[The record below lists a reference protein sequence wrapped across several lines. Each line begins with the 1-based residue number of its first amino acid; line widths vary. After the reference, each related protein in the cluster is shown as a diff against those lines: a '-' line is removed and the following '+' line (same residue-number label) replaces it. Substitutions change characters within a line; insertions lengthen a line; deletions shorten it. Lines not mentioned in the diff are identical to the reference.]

1 MDHKKK
7 KSDSSWSHQMTYI
20 KRRDSILRKAAD
32 LSMLSDSDVG
42 LLMFSPTGQLTSFAS
57 KGRVED
63 IFLRFLD
70 WCDERGELFLS
81 SYSAV
86 YCLFLQYLR
95 KSLKHLKYEAEMLD
109 KIGRIQEL
117 ERELSDINRKKY
129 EAEEKLR
136 SYNPDMIKMLSLPE
150 AYRREQFV
158 MDALERIE
166 KLKRAKLLEKE
177 ISPSN
182 PNDVEMPAL
191 EVGSSSAAAE
201 ATNSETQ
208 RNQLPDDHNGKNIE
222 ELEPSTN
229 EDMAASGGHMP

>member
-70 WCDERGELFLS
+70 WCDERGE
-81 SYSAV
+81 
-86 YCLFLQYLR
+86 
-95 KSLKHLKYEAEMLD
+95 
-109 KIGRIQEL
+109 
-117 ERELSDINRKKY
+117 
-129 EAEEKLR
+129 

>member
-70 WCDERGELFLS
+70 WCDERGEPLEN
-81 SYSAV
+81 
-86 YCLFLQYLR
+86 QEYLR

-229 EDMAASGGHMP
+229 EDMAASGGHMS